1 MRESRLLEEGGRAHF
16 LTRRFDRE
24 NGEKPHLQFLDEIVE
39 TVSRWPEFA
48 REAGVPNA
56 RAGDRRTAPV
66 EGVSGPSVVTI
77 QGQSGQSFIKR
88 EWLWCGDTQLVELP
102 VRRI

>member
-39 TVSRWPEFA
+39 TVSRWPGFA

-56 RAGDRRTAPV
+56 RAQEIGAQHRLK
-66 EGVSGPSVVTI
+66 G
-77 QGQSGQSFIKR
+77 
-88 EWLWCGDTQLVELP
+88 
-102 VRRI
+102 